1 MQDYFFQE
9 GSGVKNAVLQH
20 MPENYG
26 SLLRQSNSSGEGRD
40 MMPVPNLDA
49 YVFVRVLADCGQV
62 ALDPKEC
69 ASRYLPLH
77 TPAGRLAFARWHLLP
92 AHCMQAPGCSC
103 SVQHSRCG

>member
-69 ASRYLPLH
+69 APATLPL
-77 TPAGRLAFARWHLLP
+77 TLLLAGSLLH
-92 AHCMQAPGCSC
+92 AGIFCMQAPGCGC
-103 SVQHSRCG
+103 SVQHSRRG